1 MHWRLCRGRYLAVW
15 RWISPDDL
23 GAARRRINNYY
34 NNLAINIALPSN
46 ADHSKLP
53 TRIDCSGAVNS
64 LRRWTSSFRARAFI
78 TWLEREKKTFLV
90 YAQCGRNKFRCGC
103 CVLHCSAKAHWTQTS
118 ILYTYKKRLSA
129 KQILLAVAVS
139 HWLKF
144 AVVFWV
150 VAFGKNFL
158 LKRTSLKFKG
168 PLLVHS
174 ASSAVEAL
182 YGYL

>member
-1 MHWRLCRGRYLAVW
+1 MAAV
-15 RWISPDDL
+15 
-23 GAARRRINNYY
+23 YY
-34 NNLAINIALPSN
+34 TVALR
-46 ADHSKLP
+46 HIERKQ
-53 TRIDCSGAVNS
+53 VY
-64 LRRWTSSFRARAFI
+64 FI
-78 TWLEREKKTFLV
+78 R
-90 YAQCGRNKFRCGC
+90 
-103 CVLHCSAKAHWTQTS
+103 

-144 AVVFWV
+144 AVAFWV